1 MFYLDPPFCQEGRM
15 SKYSIFGEYLK
26 KRPENQIEL
35 SFHRI
40 EEILGFQL
48 PPTAYKQRAWW
59 SNNTR
64 NSVMTKV
71 WRRAGF
77 KTEAVDM
84 AKKRLVFRRVP
95 PPPPPQTPAEQ
106 QEVPFLERLRR
117 KSAAAGMADSARLYS
132 AEKETSGTPPRCR
145 HPLYGALKGYIRIM
159 PGVDLTEPADAE
171 WGERAWGDDT
181 K

>member
-1 MFYLDPPFCQEGRM
+1 M
-15 SKYSIFGEYLK
+15 SKYSIFGEYLG
-26 KRPENQIEL
+26 KRPEKQIEL
-35 SFHRI
+35 SFEQI
-40 EEILGFQL
+40 EEILGFRL

-71 WRRAGF
+71 WRKAGF
-77 KTEAVDM
+77 RSEDVDM

-95 PPPPPQTPAEQ
+95 PPPPQTPAEPQ
-106 QEVPFLERLRR
+106 GVSILDRLRR
-117 KSAAAGMADSARLYS
+117 KSAPTGMADSARPYLGS
-132 AEKETSGTPPRCR
+132 AKKAADTPPRCR

-159 PGVDLTEPADAE
+159 PGVDLTEPADPE
-171 WGERAWGDDT
+171 WGERVWGDDT